1 MADGGEDEA
10 ARLAREYAAW
20 GHAAV
25 DWLDRVGACVQGR
38 LMPGDVASLKSDF
51 ELLAESLRDLGRRL
65 ARSVVAEAPP
75 VDFAALEHRIAELQ
89 IPALCERILKRFP
102 APGAAGR
109 EEARREEVNLP
120 AAVDLLL
127 FLEET
132 GPRMFHRRISR
143 RYRQKLCADLA
154 GLGLSYH
161 RRVMDGFVALGE
173 GGRADPG
180 GSDLPGTDPGAGRD
194 RLRNANFDQIRMD
207 LLHWLLEALG
217 DRRAAEQIRHL
228 SRITARTAVRHVDRE
243 ITAYLETHDP
253 STRMRLRPVL
263 EAVDEAIALIRAVLP
278 QDAAADGEAGGPL
291 QYFVRDLGEEVA
303 TPFVRHMGL
312 LVIALFEDLQGANA
326 RRSLTPAALR
336 GGLQRMEE
344 ALAFCRLID
353 HPMGRDA
360 YARAIRVIR
369 RRGDALVQQLGREVA
384 AVSPENGQVGNR
396 QAAEGQAAEGQA
408 VPVPG
413 RAAEARAALIVLQEF
428 VERWRQGE
436 AGQEDDGRPGRGR
449 HGSDDEEDE
458 GRKR

>member
-1 MADGGEDEA
+1 M
-10 ARLAREYAAW
+10 
-20 GHAAV
+20 
-25 DWLDRVGACVQGR
+25 
-38 LMPGDVASLKSDF
+38 
-51 ELLAESLRDLGRRL
+51 
-65 ARSVVAEAPP
+65 
-75 VDFAALEHRIAELQ
+75 DFAALEHRIAELQ
-89 IPALCERILKRFP
+89 IPALCERILARFP

-109 EEARREEVNLP
+109 EEVRAEEVNLP

-132 GPRMFHRRISR
+132 GPRLFHRRIGR
-143 RYRQKLCADLA
+143 RYRQKLCTDLA
-154 GLGLSYH
+154 GLGRSYH
-161 RRVMDGFVALGE
+161 RRVMDGFVALAE
-173 GGRADPG
+173 GGAAEAG
-180 GSDLPGTDPGAGRD
+180 GSDPLGADPGAGRD
-194 RLRNANFDQIRMD
+194 SLRNANFDQIRMD

-263 EAVDEAIALIRAVLP
+263 EAVDEAIALIRSVLA
-278 QDAAADGEAGGPL
+278 QGEEAGGRL

-360 YARAIRVIR
+360 HARAIRVIR
-369 RRGDALVQQLGREVA
+369 RRGDALVQELGREVA
-384 AVSPENGQVGNR
+384 AASPGAGEPAV
-396 QAAEGQAAEGQA
+396 GQAA
-408 VPVPG
+408 PVPG
-413 RAAEARAALIVLQEF
+413 RAAEARAVLIVLQEF

-436 AGQEDDGRPGRGR
+436 AGQQDDGGPG
-449 HGSDDEEDE
+449 
-458 GRKR
+458 